1 MHGGGRNYLLLK
13 TTAWQVVDEVELI
26 LNSLDS
32 LLILCTAWVPYRA
45 CSTPFVSVRFPLP
58 EGP

>member
-1 MHGGGRNYLLLK
+1 MWYILLK